1 MGLFVSKNLSNEGGK
16 IMAQEKLLSGCA
28 AAAQGAK
35 FAEVEVICSYPIRPY
50 TAIMMELAKLVAN
63 GELDAEFIHGE
74 GEHAQVSVVL
84 GASAAGARAYT
95 GSSGVGVTYA
105 FEVYSPAAGGRYP
118 FQMAIADRT
127 LDPPGDF
134 GSEHTDA
141 MSARDQGWFMGWAAT
156 PQEVFDNTLINYRVG
171 EDPRIMLPQFVC
183 QDGYFLSHIP
193 DKVILPELSQVREFL
208 PPYSAPHPLSPQCP
222 VSHGPQIRPDQG
234 APMDAQRA
242 MTFLE
247 APKVIEKA
255 IDDFNRIFGRNYDP
269 YLEKYKM
276 DDAEIAFFIQ
286 GAHANTC
293 KSAINHL
300 RSQGVKAGMVRP
312 RWIRP
317 WPTEQIA
324 KALSQVK
331 VVGCVE
337 SSTSYGGA
345 TRGGNLIHEVRAS
358 LYDLEKRPMVTSF
371 MAGLGGDVIM
381 LDDFYY
387 MAKILTKMAE
397 DKKTHQLVY
406 WVGFEDGE

>member
-1 MGLFVSKNLSNEGGK
+1 
-16 IMAQEKLLSGCA
+16 MAQEKMLSGCA

-35 FAEVEVICSYPIRPY
+35 FAEIEVTASFPIRPY
-50 TAIMMELAKLVAN
+50 TAIMMELAKMVAN
-63 GELDAEFIHGE
+63 GELDCEFIHGE
-74 GEHAQVSVVL
+74 GEHAQVSIVL
-84 GASAAGARAYT
+84 GASACGARAYT

-118 FQMAIADRT
+118 LQMAIADRT

-141 MSARDQGWFMGWAAT
+141 MSARDQGWLMGWAAT
-156 PQEVFDNTLINYRVG
+156 PQEVFDNTLINFRVG
-171 EDPRIMLPQFVC
+171 EDPRVMLPQFVC

-193 DKVILPELSQVREFL
+193 DKVILPELAQVREFL
-208 PPYSAPHPLSPQCP
+208 PPYAAPHPLSPTCP

-247 APKVIEKA
+247 VPKVIEEA
-255 IDDFNRIFGRNYDP
+255 IADYNKIFGRNLDP
-269 YLEKYKM
+269 WLEKFMM
-276 DDAEIAFFIQ
+276 DDAEVAFFIQ

-293 KSAINHL
+293 KSAIRHL
-300 RSQGVKAGMVRP
+300 RAQGLKAGMVRP

-317 WPTEQIA
+317 WPTQQIA
-324 KALSQVK
+324 EAMAHVKALA
-331 VVGCVE
+331 CVE
-337 SSTSYGGA
+337 TSTSYGGA
-345 TRGGNLIHEVRAS
+345 TRGGNLIHEVSAS
-358 LYDLEKRPMVTSF
+358 LYDLNTRPLLTSF

-387 MAKILTKMAE
+387 MAKILKQMVQE
-397 DKKTHQLVY
+397 NKTRQKVY
-406 WVGFEDGE
+406 WVGFEDEA

>member
-1 MGLFVSKNLSNEGGK
+1 
-16 IMAQEKLLSGCA
+16 MAQEKMLSGCA

-35 FAEVEVICSYPIRPY
+35 FAEVEVICSFPIRPY
-50 TAIMMELAKLVAN
+50 TAIMMELAKMVAN

-84 GASAAGARAYT
+84 GASACGARAYT

-141 MSARDQGWFMGWAAT
+141 MSARDQGWLMGWAST

-171 EDPRIMLPQFVC
+171 EDPRVMLPQFVC
-183 QDGYFLSHIP
+183 QDGYFLSHIA
-193 DKVILPELSQVREFL
+193 DKVVLPELSQVREFL
-208 PPYSAPHPLSPQCP
+208 PPYSSPHPLSTTCP

-242 MTFLE
+242 ATFLE
-247 APKVIEKA
+247 VPAVIEKA
-255 IDDFNRIFGRNYDP
+255 VADYNKIFGRKLDP
-269 YLEKYKM
+269 WLEKYM
-276 DDAEIAFFIQ
+276 MEDAEVAFFIQ

-293 KSAINHL
+293 KSAIRHL
-300 RSQGVKAGMVRP
+300 RSQGLKAGMVRP

-317 WPTEQIA
+317 WPTQQIME
-324 KALSQVK
+324 ALAHVK
-331 VVGCVE
+331 VVATVE

-345 TRGGNLIHEVRAS
+345 TRGGNLIHELSAT
-358 LYDLEKRPMVTSF
+358 LYDLDKRPLLTSF
-371 MAGLGGDVIM
+371 MAGLGGDVI
-381 LDDFYY
+381 LLEDFHY
-387 MAKILTKMAE
+387 MAKIMKKMAE
-397 DKKTHQLVY
+397 EKKVRQKVY
-406 WVGFEDGE
+406 WVGFEDEQ

>member
-1 MGLFVSKNLSNEGGK
+1 
-16 IMAQEKLLSGCA
+16 MAQEKMLSGCA

-35 FAEVEVICSYPIRPY
+35 FAEVEVICSFPIRPY
-50 TAIMMELAKLVAN
+50 TAIMMELAKMVAN

-84 GASAAGARAYT
+84 GASACGARAYT

-141 MSARDQGWFMGWAAT
+141 MSARDQGWLMSWASS

-171 EDPRIMLPQFVC
+171 EDPRVMLPQFVC
-183 QDGYFLSHIP
+183 QDGYFISHIA
-193 DKVILPELSQVREFL
+193 DKVVLPELSQVREFL
-208 PPYSAPHPLSPQCP
+208 PPYSAPHPLSTTCP

-247 APKVIEKA
+247 LPPVIEKA
-255 IDDFNRIFGRNYDP
+255 VADYNKIFGRKLDP
-269 YLEKYKM
+269 WLEKYM
-276 DDAEIAFFIQ
+276 MEDAEVAFFIQ

-293 KSAINHL
+293 KAAIRQL
-300 RSQGVKAGMVRP
+300 RSQGLKAGMVRP
-312 RWIRP
+312 RWMRP
-317 WPTEQIA
+317 WPTQQIMEA
-324 KALSQVK
+324 FAHVKAVAT
-331 VVGCVE
+331 VE

-345 TRGGNLIHEVRAS
+345 TRGGNLIHELSAT
-358 LYDLEKRPMVTSF
+358 LYDLDKRPLLTSF
-371 MAGLGGDVIM
+371 MAGLGGDVI
-381 LDDFYY
+381 LLEDFYY
-387 MAKILTKMAE
+387 MAKIMKKMAE
-397 DKKTHQLVY
+397 EKKVRQKVY
-406 WVGFEDGE
+406 WVGFEDEK

>member
-1 MGLFVSKNLSNEGGK
+1 
-16 IMAQEKLLSGCA
+16 MAQEKMLSGCA

-35 FAEVEVICSYPIRPY
+35 FAEIEVTASFPIRPY
-50 TAIMMELAKLVAN
+50 TAIMMELAKMVAN
-63 GELDAEFIHGE
+63 GELDCEFIHGE
-74 GEHAQVSVVL
+74 GEHAQVSIVL
-84 GASAAGARAYT
+84 GASACGARAYT

-118 FQMAIADRT
+118 LQMAIADRT

-141 MSARDQGWFMGWAAT
+141 MSARDQGWLMGWAAT
-156 PQEVFDNTLINYRVG
+156 PQEVFDNTLINFRVG
-171 EDPRIMLPQFVC
+171 EDPRVMLPQFVC

-193 DKVILPELSQVREFL
+193 DKVILPELAQVREFL
-208 PPYSAPHPLSPQCP
+208 PPYAAPHPLSPTCP

-247 APKVIEKA
+247 VPKVIEEA
-255 IDDFNRIFGRNYDP
+255 IADYNKIFGRNLDP
-269 YLEKYKM
+269 WLEKFMM
-276 DDAEIAFFIQ
+276 DDAEVAFFIQ

-293 KSAINHL
+293 KNAIRHL
-300 RSQGVKAGMVRP
+300 RAEGLKAGMVRP

-317 WPTEQIA
+317 WPTQQIA
-324 KALSQVK
+324 EAMAHVKALA
-331 VVGCVE
+331 CVE
-337 SSTSYGGA
+337 TSTSYGGA
-345 TRGGNLIHEVRAS
+345 TRGGNLIHEVSAS
-358 LYDLEKRPMVTSF
+358 LYDLNTRPLLTSF

-387 MAKILTKMAE
+387 MAKILKQMVQE
-397 DKKTHQLVY
+397 NKTRQKVY
-406 WVGFEDGE
+406 WVGFEDEA

>member
-1 MGLFVSKNLSNEGGK
+1 M
-16 IMAQEKLLSGCA
+16 MAQERMLSGCA

-35 FAEVEVICSYPIRPY
+35 LAEVEVICSYPIRPY
-50 TAIMMELAKLVAN
+50 TAIMMELARMVAN

-118 FQMAIADRT
+118 LQMAIADRT

-141 MSARDQGWFMGWAAT
+141 MSARDQGWLMGWAST
-156 PQEVFDNTLINYRVG
+156 PQEVLDNTLINFRVG
-171 EDPRIMLPQFVC
+171 EDPAIMLPQFVC

-193 DKVILPELSQVREFL
+193 DKVIVPELSQVREFL
-208 PPYSAPHPLSPQCP
+208 PPYKAPHPLSLECP

-242 MTFLE
+242 ATFLE
-247 APKVIEKA
+247 VPRVIEKA
-255 IDDFNRIFGRNYDP
+255 VADYNRIFGRNYDP

-276 DDAEIAFFIQ
+276 EDAEVAYFIQ

-293 KSAINHL
+293 KAAINRL
-300 RSQGVKAGMVRP
+300 RTKGLKAGMVRP
-312 RWIRP
+312 RWVRP
-317 WPTEQIA
+317 WPTQQIA
-324 KALSQVK
+324 EAFSKVKAVAS
-331 VVGCVE
+331 VE
-337 SSTSYGGA
+337 TSTSYGGA
-345 TRGGNLIHEVRAS
+345 MRGGNLVHELRAS
-358 LYDLEKRPMVTSF
+358 LYDLEKRPLVTSF
-371 MAGLGGDVIM
+371 MAGLGGDVI
-381 LDDFYY
+381 LIEDFEY
-387 MAKILTKMAE
+387 MANILTQMVQE
-397 DKKTHQLVY
+397 KKTRKHVY
-406 WVGFEDGE
+406 WIGFEE